1 MDCIHVILEVMLLG
15 VFLRTM
21 LTTEPFLG
29 VGDDVWLELR
39 GGWRDFLTIRA
50 LLVVFSSNGNIS
62 FGVTLLIPISLLN
75 LGDVLNIHVLKLL
88 GLGEDL
94 GFCLLNLD
102 FHLLLV
108 LT

>member
-21 LTTEPFLG
+21 LTTEPFLC
-29 VGDDVWLELR
+29 VGDDVSLELR

-62 FGVTLLIPISLLN
+62 FRVILLIPISLLN

-88 GLGEDL
+88 GLGL
-94 GFCLLNLD
+94 GTEYRVSF
-102 FHLLLV
+102 FSG
-108 LT
+108 